1 MQGAISKLMYGL
13 SVCMDDNHSLKLVA
27 YRLIHT
33 DEPYINLH
41 LSFTNVPIK
50 FEYQDIFFFYL
61 FFFVFFNRAL
71 TFFQVISL
79 VYCPMSD
86 IKQVLNVRNQH
97 YLSTKEN
104 ISLSLNS
111 KMKFYFAFRY
121 SCSYYISAS

>member
-1 MQGAISKLMYGL
+1 MYGL
-13 SVCMDDNHSLKLVA
+13 SVCTDYNQSLKLVA
-27 YRLIHT
+27 YRLVHT

-50 FEYQDIFFFYL
+50 FEYQDFFFIL
-61 FFFVFFNRAL
+61 LFVFFNLAF
-71 TFFQVISL
+71 TFFSSYHSQKSCL

-121 SCSYYISAS
+121 SCSYHISASYNML